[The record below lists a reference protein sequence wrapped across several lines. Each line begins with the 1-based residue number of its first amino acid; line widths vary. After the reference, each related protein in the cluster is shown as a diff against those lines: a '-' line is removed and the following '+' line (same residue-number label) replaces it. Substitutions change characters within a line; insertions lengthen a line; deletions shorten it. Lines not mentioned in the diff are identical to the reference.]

1 MTHTPE
7 PWHADIRSGCAAIYP
22 ANERDFAQG
31 LHPSDHG
38 RTIIVWQRGT
48 EYHPVFHYP
57 LVSDLDSANLR
68 RIVACVTACAGM
80 TDPAAELARRKM
92 DAAKDAGWHA
102 GYAGRAPDLPAEFC
116 VYDVQWR
123 RGYDAGAKERA
134 ELARLR
140 AEVERLRKENAAWKR
155 FIRSIIDYTD
165 SSVFLPP
172 TTVEQGLRRNKE
184 LYQSFLNQYEEKL
197 HKRTKR

>member
-1 MTHTPE
+1 
-7 PWHADIRSGCAAIYP
+7 
-22 ANERDFAQG
+22 
-31 LHPSDHG
+31 
-38 RTIIVWQRGT
+38 VGT
-48 EYHPVFHYP
+48 
-57 LVSDLDSANLR
+57 
-68 RIVACVTACAGM
+68 T
-80 TDPAAELARRKM
+80 
-92 DAAKDAGWHA
+92 
-102 GYAGRAPDLPAEFC
+102 
-116 VYDVQWR
+116 
-123 RGYDAGAKERA
+123 RA